1 MSRLLPVADQSSAL
15 RLIYLAD
22 GLALAFGFT
31 QETENRMQFLIT
43 LVAALLYASAFMV
56 PLAFCVF
63 FIVLG
68 SALIGFSP

>member
-1 MSRLLPVADQSSAL
+1 
-15 RLIYLAD
+15 
-22 GLALAFGFT
+22 
-31 QETENRMQFLIT
+31 MQFLIT

-56 PLAFCVF
+56 ALAFCVF